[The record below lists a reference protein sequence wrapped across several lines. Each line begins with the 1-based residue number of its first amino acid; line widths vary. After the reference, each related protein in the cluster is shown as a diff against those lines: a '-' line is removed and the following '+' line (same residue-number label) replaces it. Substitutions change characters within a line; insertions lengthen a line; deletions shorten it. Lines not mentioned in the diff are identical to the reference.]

1 MNWIQK
7 IARSVGLIPIW
18 QNGQPVYPT
27 ENLEQLV
34 KAGYV
39 KNSIASACINMIATS
54 APEAKLK
61 VYRETSDGE
70 IEVPDHWL
78 IELIQHPNN
87 HMSTFELWELTH
99 IYLNTGGV
107 AYWELVRPTRN
118 PSAPVIEV
126 LPLRPDRMKVIPD
139 RKEYIGGYQYE
150 VNGQSIIYEPWEI
163 LAFPLPNPIDEF
175 RPLSPLARVARELGI
190 DNETTDFTKTFFE
203 NNAVPGGILST
214 DQQLM
219 EEESDRIEL
228 RWWQRF
234 RGRRRGRIAVLGK
247 GATYQQLSM
256 SFKEMEFESL
266 RAFTETRICAAFG
279 VDPVLL
285 PSWVGIR
292 YGGKYS
298 NYAEARRHLWDET
311 IIPALRRIETKITT
325 LLEEGLVAK
334 FDVSKVQALQENEN
348 DKYTR
353 IISAYEKGLIT
364 KNEGRLQLGYEEVSE
379 DEVGFTDNQQQ
390 EPEQP
395 QQNEEEPNQEE
406 TQEKSFFL
414 TKSNKNLLVLRLHLV
429 QDQQIPQFRQDLQA
443 YFKRINNLVNQSFN
457 QKLSGGEFT
466 NILAFLQA
474 QKQTI
479 KDDLQQIAND
489 HIPAIVVAG
498 ARVTMDILEGEFST
512 NAAIN
517 AFINRYV
524 PKFVNQVTDTT
535 LEDLRSILIKAQDD
549 GWSIQQTQEAIQD
562 KFNLYDENRAE
573 MIARTEMI
581 RASNM
586 GARISYEVFGIKEMT
601 WLDTDDN
608 RTCPICKTMDGKTVA
623 VGQPFA
629 ALGETIEA
637 ADGSQYISYETV
649 EVPPVHP
656 NCRCT
661 ILPIL

>member
-7 IARSVGLIPIW
+7 VARSVGLIPIW

-27 ENLEQLV
+27 QNLEQLIEE
-34 KAGYV
+34 GYV

-61 VYRETSDGE
+61 VYRVDGAEE
-70 IEVPDHWL
+70 IELPDHWL
-78 IELIQHPNN
+78 MQLLARPND

-118 PSAPVIEV
+118 PKAPVVEV

-150 VNGQSIIYEPWEI
+150 VNGQSITYEPWEI

-175 RPLSPLARVARELGI
+175 RPLSPLARVAREIGI

-214 DQQLM
+214 DQQLT

-234 RGRRRGRIAVLGK
+234 RGKRRGRTAVLGK
-247 GATYQQLSM
+247 GAQYQQLSM
-256 SFKEMEFESL
+256 NFKDMDFEAL
-266 RAFTETRICAAFG
+266 RSFTETRICAAFG

-298 NYAEARRHLWDET
+298 NYQEAKKHLWDET
-311 IIPALRRIETKITT
+311 IIPALRRIESKIS
-325 LLEEGLVAK
+325 LILEDGVVAK
-334 FDVSKVQALQENEN
+334 FDVAHIQALQENEN
-348 DKYTR
+348 DKYSR
-353 IISAYEKGLIT
+353 IISAYEKGLIK
-364 KNEGRLQLGYEEVSE
+364 KNEGRLQLGYEEISE
-379 DEVGFTDNQQQ
+379 EEDGFINDQQP
-390 EPEQP
+390 EPEKP
-395 QQNEEEPNQEE
+395 TEEEPTEE
-406 TQEKSFFL
+406 TQRKSFFL
-414 TKSNKNLLVLRLHLV
+414 TKANKNRFVRSLHMI
-429 QDQQIPQFRQDLQA
+429 QDQQIPKFKQDLQA
-443 YFKRINNLVNQSFN
+443 YFKRISSHIMQVFG
-457 QKLSGGEFT
+457 QKISGDEFA

-474 QKQTI
+474 QRQQM
-479 KDDLQQIAND
+479 KDDLLQIAND
-489 HIPAIVVAG
+489 HIPSVVVAG
-498 ARVTMDILEGEFST
+498 ARVTMDILDGEFST
-512 NAAIN
+512 NAAIS

-524 PKFVNQVTDTT
+524 PKLAEQLTETT
-535 LEDLRSILIKAQDD
+535 LEDLRAILIKAQDEE
-549 GWSIQQTQEAIQD
+549 WSIQQTQETIQE
-562 KFNLYDENRAE
+562 KFTQYSEHRAE

-586 GARISYEVFGIKEMT
+586 GARISYEIFGIKEMI
-601 WLDTDDN
+601 WLDTDDS
-608 RTCPICKTMDGKTVA
+608 RTCPICKSMDGKTVA
-623 VGQPFA
+623 IGQPFA
-629 ALGETIEA
+629 SIGDVIEA
-637 ADGSQYISYETV
+637 EDGSQYKIAYETV
-649 EVPPVHP
+649 EVPPIHP
-656 NCRCT
+656 SCRCT
-661 ILPIL
+661 VIPKLSN